1 MIHRAR
7 DEFGTPLRVRTVF
20 LSDTHLGCRYARAES
35 LLEFLNS
42 VEPDRLYLVGDI
54 IDGWRLRKSWFWDD
68 TYTSIVRRILELLD
82 RGTQVYYTPGNHDE
96 FLRQF
101 VRDLGMVSLSDEF
114 IHVTADGQRLL
125 VIHGDQFDTVVR
137 HARWLSL
144 VGDVGYNFLL
154 WVNGIFN
161 ACRRRLGFGYW
172 SLSAYIKHK
181 VKQATSAIARFED
194 AVVRHARDRQCDGVV
209 CGHIHTPTIHE
220 RNGLMY
226 YNTGDWVESCTALVE
241 QFNGDLQL
249 IRWSGDGHRPPRT
262 ARKASAMGQ
271 LAEKVPPLT
280 EPAWSNHG
288 EDLLQSV
295 GGRQRPRH
303 ARADHGGGLAE

>member
-1 MIHRAR
+1 M
-7 DEFGTPLRVRTVF
+7 
-20 LSDTHLGCRYARAES
+20 SDTHLGCRYARAEA
-35 LLEFLNS
+35 LLDFLNS
-42 VEPDRLYLVGDI
+42 VEPDRLFLVGDI

-68 TYTSIVRRILELLD
+68 TSTAIVRRILELLD

-101 VRDLGMVSLSDEF
+101 VRDLGGVSLSDEF
-114 IHVTADGQRLL
+114 VHVTADGRRLL

-154 WVNGIFN
+154 WVNGVFN
-161 ACRRRLGFGYW
+161 AVRRRLGFGYW

-194 AVVRHARDRQCDGVV
+194 AVVRHARGLQCDGVV
-209 CGHIHTPTIHE
+209 CGHIHTPIIHE
-220 RNGLMY
+220 HQGLVY

-241 QFNGDLQL
+241 SFDGEMQL
-249 IRWSGDGHRPPRT
+249 IRWSGDRHRPTRGTRRT
-262 ARKASAMGQ
+262 AAGTRVRGSQ
-271 LAEKVPPLT
+271 VEVVET
-280 EPAWSNHG
+280 AWRNHG
-288 EDLLQSV
+288 EDLLQPV
-295 GGRQRPRH
+295 GGGSRTCY
-303 ARADHGGGLAE
+303 ASEDDGGGSAEQA

>member
-1 MIHRAR
+1 M
-7 DEFGTPLRVRTVF
+7 
-20 LSDTHLGCRYARAES
+20 SDTHLGCRYARAEA

-42 VEPDRLYLVGDI
+42 VEPDHLYLVGDI

-68 TYTSIVRRILELLD
+68 VYTAIVRRILELLD

-101 VRDLGMVSLSDEF
+101 VRDLGQVSLSDEF
-114 IHVTADGQRLL
+114 IHVTADGRRLL

-144 VGDVGYNFLL
+144 VGDAGYNFLL
-154 WVNGIFN
+154 WVNGAFN

-194 AVVRHARDRQCDGVV
+194 AVIRHARDLQCDGVV

-220 RNGLMY
+220 HQGLMY

-241 QFNGDLQL
+241 QSDGELRL
-249 IRWSGDGHRPPRT
+249 IRWSGDRHRSTRGSRRSIVAPPVRDAQPLMVET
-262 ARKASAMGQ
+262 AWR
-271 LAEKVPPLT
+271 
-280 EPAWSNHG
+280 NHG
-288 EDLLQSV
+288 EDLLQPV
-295 GGRQRPRH
+295 GGGTRTRH
-303 ARADHGGGLAE
+303 ASESDGGGLAEPA